1 MAMFLAYVPPDY
13 GLRPMTKQGK
23 VAELRQEL
31 VGGKKDK
38 NYTQKKIALKKIV
51 ANMTMSNNEMVSLF
65 PDIIACM
72 HIPSLEIKKM
82 CFLFLVNYSRMRPE
96 IAVKAIPVLEH
107 DMEDPN
113 PLVRALA
120 LRTMS
125 YVHVKHYVEATVPL
139 VKHLLRDVDPYV
151 RKTAAFCVAKLYD
164 HDKHMVEGS
173 DLIDRLN
180 QLLRDDNPTVV
191 ASALASLMD
200 IWERSDSIKLTI
212 DYNNA
217 SKMVSILPDCSEWG
231 QTYIL
236 EALMSYVPQE
246 AGEATLLAEKIAP
259 RLSHSN
265 SAVVLTC
272 IRVILYLMNYI
283 ADEKQVSA
291 LCRKL
296 SPPLVTLLAKGPEVQ
311 YLALRNAL
319 LILQRRPDV
328 LRNDIRVFFCKYN
341 DPIYVKV
348 TKLELIFML
357 ANEKNIDEVLT
368 ELREYATEVDV
379 HFVRKAVRA
388 IGKLA
393 IKIEPAAR
401 RCINLLLELV
411 STKVPYIVQEA
422 TVVIRNIFRKYP
434 NQYES
439 IIGTLCE
446 HLDSLDEPEAK
457 AAMVWVIG
465 QYADR
470 IENSD
475 ALLEDFLYSFAEEP
489 VEVQLALLT
498 ATVKLFIQR
507 PTKGQELVPKVLKWA
522 TEETDNPDLRD
533 RAYMYW
539 RLLSSDMALARTVV
553 MGDKPPITAESEK
566 LDPQTLEEMCLNV
579 GTLATIYLK
588 PVQTVFRSARPKR
601 LPDSPALQKHALP
614 TSANLP
620 AFEAAK
626 SLSMLG
632 MGGQAVALPVPS
644 SSFNSSQAP
653 QSPSQAQG
661 QQGDNNNNN
670 NMAGAVSDADAYFA
684 GIGSQQMAA
693 MGIHDQGDDGFGGGA
708 GNEAGYVVNQYA
720 PQQVFQ
726 PAQGVGSNGDL
737 LMLSVQSAQ
746 VYSIA
751 DTILSSLEYIISFQ
765 EIYTTFTLPYY
776 GGFSS

>member
-1 MAMFLAYVPPDY
+1 MFTAYMPPSAY
-13 GLRPMTKQGK
+13 SLQPMTIQGK
-23 VAELRQEL
+23 VAELRLEL
-31 VGGKKDK
+31 NAGGKKDK
-38 NYTQKKIALKKIV
+38 NYTTKKIALKKIV
-51 ANMTMSNNEMVSLF
+51 ANMTMSNNDMIALF
-65 PDIIACM
+65 PDVIGCM
-72 HIPSLEIKKM
+72 HIQNLEIKKM
-82 CFLFLVNYSRMRPE
+82 CFLFLVNYARIRPE
-96 IAVKAIPVLEH
+96 IAIKAIPVLEH

-125 YVHVKHYVEATVPL
+125 YIHVREFVEATVPL
-139 VKHLLRDVDPYV
+139 VKHLLRDSDPYV

-164 HDKHMVEGS
+164 HDRHMVEAS

-180 QLLRDDNPTVV
+180 NLLRDDNPTVV
-191 ASALASLMD
+191 ASALAGLMD
-200 IWERSDSIKLTI
+200 IWERSDAIKLTI
-212 DYNNA
+212 DYSNA
-217 SKMVSILPDCSEWG
+217 SKMVAILPDCSEWG

-236 EALMSYVPQE
+236 EALMSYVPQNSGD
-246 AGEATLLAEKIAP
+246 ALLLAERIAP

-283 ADEKQVSA
+283 ADQKQISA

-319 LILQRRPDV
+319 LILQRRPEV

-357 ANEKNIDEVLT
+357 ANERNIDEVLT
-368 ELREYATEVDV
+368 ELREYATEIDV

-393 IKIEPAAR
+393 IKIEPAAK

-411 STKVPYIVQEA
+411 ATKVTYIVQEA
-422 TVVIRNIFRKYP
+422 TVVIKNIFRKYP

-446 HLDSLDEPEAK
+446 NLDSLDEPEAK

-465 QYADR
+465 QYASR

-475 ALLEDFLYSFAEEP
+475 ALLEDFLYSFSEEP

-507 PTKGQELVPKVLKWA
+507 PTKGQDLVPKVLKWA

-539 RLLSSDMALARTVV
+539 RLLSTDMEAAKKIV
-553 MGDKPPITAESEK
+553 MGEKPAITAESER
-566 LDPQTLEEMCLNV
+566 LDPETLEEMCLVV
-579 GTLATIYLK
+579 GTLATVYLK
-588 PVQTVFRSARPKR
+588 PVQTVFRNARPRR
-601 LPDSPALQKHALP
+601 LQESPALQRP
-614 TSANLP
+614 TPPPTTPISPRDIDAQ
-620 AFEAAK
+620 K
-626 SLSMLG
+626 SLSQFG
-632 MGGQAVALPVPS
+632 MGGQPANIDPRYH
-644 SSFNSSQAP
+644 Q
-653 QSPSQAQG
+653 QQAQG
-661 QQGDNNNNN
+661 Q
-670 NMAGAVSDADAYFA
+670 MAQAVSDADAYFA
-684 GIGSQQMAA
+684 GQMAG
-693 MGIHDQGDDGFGGGA
+693 MNIQDGFGDNGGRE
-708 GNEAGYVVNQYA
+708 GGGYVVSQNA
-720 PQQVFQ
+720 PSMYQ
-726 PAQGVGSNGDL
+726 NGAGGNGQDL
-737 LMLSVQSAQ
+737 LM
-746 VYSIA
+746 
-751 DTILSSLEYIISFQ
+751 
-765 EIYTTFTLPYY
+765 
-776 GGFSS
+776 

>member
-1 MAMFLAYVPPDY
+1 MSAKDGGGDSKLFA
-13 GLRPMTKQGK
+13 RGK
-23 VAELRQEL
+23 VAELRIEL
-31 VGGKKDK
+31 SSGGKKDK
-38 NYTQKKIALKKIV
+38 NYAAKKVALKRIV
-51 ANMTMSNNEMVSLF
+51 ANMTMSNNDMVALF

-72 HIPSLEIKKM
+72 HLPSLEIKKM
-82 CFLFLVNYSRMRPE
+82 CFLYLVNYARVRTD
-96 IAVKAIPVLEH
+96 IAVNAIPILQT

-125 YVHVKHYVEATVPL
+125 YIHVREFVTSAVPI
-139 VKHLLRDVDPYV
+139 VRHMLRDPDPYV
-151 RKTAAFCVAKLYD
+151 RKTAAFSVAKLYD
-164 HDKHMVEGS
+164 HDRQRIEQS

-180 QLLRDDNPTVV
+180 ALLRDDNPTVV
-191 ASALASLMD
+191 ASALAALTD

-217 SKMVSILPDCSEWG
+217 SKMVAILPDCSEWG

-236 EALMSYVPQE
+236 EALMSYLPQE
-246 AGEATLLAEKIAP
+246 TGEALLLAERIAP

-265 SAVVLTC
+265 SSVVLTC

-283 ADEKQVSA
+283 SDQKQISA

-296 SPPLVTLLAKGPEVQ
+296 SPPLVTLLAKGFEVQ

-319 LILQRRPDV
+319 LILQRRPEV

-357 ANEKNIDEVLT
+357 ANEDNIDEVLT
-368 ELREYATEVDV
+368 ELREYATEIDV

-401 RCINLLLELV
+401 RCIGLLLELV
-411 STKVPYIVQEA
+411 STKVTYIVQEA
-422 TVVIRNIFRKYP
+422 TVVICNIFRKYP

-439 IIGTLCE
+439 IISTLCE

-475 ALLEDFLYSFAEEP
+475 ALLEDFLYTFSEEP
-489 VEVQLALLT
+489 VEVQLALLM

-539 RLLSSDMALARTVV
+539 RLLSTDMNAARRIV
-553 MGDKPPITAESEK
+553 MSEKPPISAEAERLEAS
-566 LDPQTLEEMCLNV
+566 TLEEMCLNV
-579 GTLATIYLK
+579 GTLATVYLK
-588 PVQTVFRSARPKR
+588 PVQTVFRSARPRR
-601 LPDSPALQKHALP
+601 LQDSPALQKQAP
-614 TSANLP
+614 GP
-620 AFEAAK
+620 DGDGQK
-626 SLSMLG
+626 SMG
-632 MGGQAVALPVPS
+632 MFGLGGQPTDMDRYPS
-644 SSFNSSQAP
+644 TAHGEGNLSQ
-653 QSPSQAQG
+653 
-661 QQGDNNNNN
+661 
-670 NMAGAVSDADAYFA
+670 AVSDADAYFA
-684 GIGSQQMAA
+684 SMTQQMAT
-693 MGIHDQGDDGFGGGA
+693 MRVDQGG
-708 GNEAGYVVNQYA
+708 
-720 PQQVFQ
+720 
-726 PAQGVGSNGDL
+726 GSNGDL
-737 LMLSVQSAQ
+737 LVL
-746 VYSIA
+746 
-751 DTILSSLEYIISFQ
+751 
-765 EIYTTFTLPYY
+765 
-776 GGFSS
+776 

>member
-1 MAMFLAYVPPDY
+1 MSSSAQAGDSKLFA
-13 GLRPMTKQGK
+13 RGK
-23 VAELRQEL
+23 VAELRAEL
-31 VGGKKDK
+31 NSGSKKDK
-38 NYTQKKIALKKIV
+38 NFTQKKIALKKIV

-65 PDIIACM
+65 PDVISCM
-72 HIPSLEIKKM
+72 QIQNLEIKKM
-82 CFLFLVNYSRMRPE
+82 CFLFLVNYSRMRAE
-96 IAVKAIPVLEH
+96 IAIKAIPVLQQ
-107 DMEDPN
+107 DMDDPN

-125 YVHVKHYVEATVPL
+125 YVHVKEFVVATVPL
-139 VKHLLRDVDPYV
+139 VRRLLRDPDPYV
-151 RKTAAFCVAKLYD
+151 RKTAAYCVAKLYD
-164 HDKHMVEGS
+164 HDKLMVEQS
-173 DLIDRLN
+173 DLIEGLN
-180 QLLRDDNPTVV
+180 RLLRDDNPTVV
-191 ASALASLMD
+191 ASALSSLMD
-200 IWERSDSIKLTI
+200 IWERSETIKLTL
-212 DYNNA
+212 DYSNA
-217 SKMVSILPDCSEWG
+217 SKMVAILPDCSEWG

-246 AGEATLLAEKIAP
+246 SGEATLLAERIAP

-272 IRVILYLMNYI
+272 IRVMLYLMNYI
-283 ADEKQVSA
+283 ADEKQISA

-296 SPPLVTLLAKGPEVQ
+296 SPPLVTLLAKGSEVQ

-357 ANEKNIDEVLT
+357 ANEKNIEEVLT

-439 IIGTLCE
+439 IIGVLCE

-507 PTKGQELVPKVLKWA
+507 PTKGQDLVPRVLKWA

-539 RLLSSDMALARTVV
+539 RLLSTDVNLAKQIV
-553 MGDKPPITAESEK
+553 MGEKPPITAESEK

-588 PVQTVFRSARPKR
+588 PVQTVFRSARPRR
-601 LPDSPALQKHALP
+601 LADSPALQKHSLP
-614 TSANLP
+614 TSQNLP
-620 AFEAAK
+620 TFDTNK
-626 SLSMLG
+626 SLSMFG
-632 MGGQAVALPVPS
+632 MGGQPAVVRPGNNVTTA
-644 SSFNSSQAP
+644 SFPTAGGTP
-653 QSPSQAQG
+653 P
-661 QQGDNNNNN
+661 D
-670 NMAGAVSDADAYFA
+670 MAGAVSHADAYFA
-684 GIGSQQMAA
+684 GVGSRHMAA
-693 MGIHDQGDDGFGGGA
+693 MGIHDDGFGGGT
-708 GNEAGYVVNQYA
+708 GNEAGYVVNQFA
-720 PQQVFQ
+720 PQQVLH
-726 PAQGVGSNGDL
+726 PARGSSSNGDL
-737 LMLSVQSAQ
+737 LML
-746 VYSIA
+746 
-751 DTILSSLEYIISFQ
+751 
-765 EIYTTFTLPYY
+765 
-776 GGFSS
+776 